1 MRRTAR
7 AACKL
12 PSICAS
18 IKSFAPSARFRQASS
33 NQQIAMLRASTFRAA
48 RLATPLARQTVLGAR
63 AISTGDKFPSVEV
76 DKASWPP
83 TAFNLADRIAGKK
96 VIICGLPGAFT
107 PT

>member
-1 MRRTAR
+1 
-7 AACKL
+7 
-12 PSICAS
+12 
-18 IKSFAPSARFRQASS
+18 
-33 NQQIAMLRASTFRAA
+33 MLRASTFRAA